1 VTSGRREATIVLLG
15 FAALAV
21 LFTFPLTLHLGSV
34 GRIDNGDGQFS
45 IWNVA
50 WVARALVLDP
60 VHVLDANIFYPHRG
74 TLTYS
79 ETNLGAG
86 ALAVPI
92 YWTTGNAYAAH
103 NVVLLLSFVL
113 GGSILTFVLSPL
125 LVVALALA
133 AVVSAIVV
141 FDGESIWLEGIAL
154 IGLYCIIAASF
165 WWG

>member
-1 VTSGRREATIVLLG
+1 YPL
-15 FAALAV
+15 ALH
-21 LFTFPLTLHLGSV
+21 PGTLARV
-34 GRIDNGDGQFS
+34 DNGDGQFP

-60 VHVLDANIFYPHRG
+60 RHVFDANIFYPHRW

-92 YWTTGNAYAAH
+92 YWSTRNPYAAH

-113 GGSILTFVLSPL
+113 SAGGMYCLVRYLTADRRAAAISAIAFAFCPYVLAHTPHIQL
-125 LVVALALA
+125 LMTAGLPFSLLAL
-133 AVVSAIVV
+133 
-141 FDGESIWLEGIAL
+141 
-154 IGLYCIIAASF
+154 
-165 WWG
+165 